1 METGVGFALV
11 LVHISHENLT
21 WATPSE
27 RTGDYM
33 DELLSRTVGRTNEVN
48 TEGLGNPG
56 GVGSKLA

>member
-21 WATPSE
+21 WAAPSE

-33 DELLSRTVGRTNEVN
+33 DELSRTVGRTNEVN
-48 TEGLGNPG
+48 TEGLGNPRGRG
-56 GVGSKLA
+56 GKLA